1 MSELDRWHNILGGF
15 DWHRIRT
22 DFESLHKQAEDAGFE
37 LKIIDEQCPCCSFRP
52 CFQMKERRLKKPRRG
67 DVTVNTAKEKEL

>member
-37 LKIIDEQCPCCSFRP
+37 LKINLQLAIWQASGL
-52 CFQMKERRLKKPRRG
+52 RRVIGYIVARLLLS
-67 DVTVNTAKEKEL
+67 DSCN